1 MDLLRDRQAVVD
13 TFIRAYAYLQN
24 SVPGTTLTPLGN
36 MMCLHFGT
44 AFDGISDEY
53 FATEQDPDR
62 VVQAIRQA
70 EGTAPHWL
78 TVFTDFPEST
88 RAAFLARG
96 YDSDDEQY
104 LMGRRL
110 EGIQLSRSDIPIH
123 RAARLSEIEAINQ
136 ARGFRVIYPGFL
148 TDPRVEVYYAGT
160 PDNPAAWGSALLVD
174 EDTIYLANMYTVPA
188 FRRQGFGSALL
199 STLLVDAAE
208 GGAKRCILV
217 SSNLGHRM
225 YQKHGFVDL
234 WNVEVFTSIQA

>member
-24 SVPGTTLTPLGN
+24 SVPGTTLTALGDLL
-36 MMCLHFGT
+36 CLHFGK
-44 AFDGISDEY
+44 AFDGITDEY
-53 FATEQDPDR
+53 FAIEQDPDR
-62 VVQAIRQA
+62 VVQTIHRA
-70 EGTAPHWL
+70 EGAAAHWL
-78 TVFTDFPEST
+78 TVFTDFPEET
-88 RAAFLARG
+88 RAAYLGRG
-96 YDSDDEQY
+96 YDTDDEQY

-110 EGIQLSRSDIPIH
+110 EGIQLSRSSIPVH

-148 TDPRVEVYYAGT
+148 NDTRVEVYYAGT
-160 PDNPAAWGSALLVD
+160 PDNPAAWGSALLID
-174 EDTIYLANMYTVPA
+174 ESTIYLANMYTVPD

-199 STLLVDAAE
+199 STILVDAAE

-217 SSNLGHRM
+217 SSNTGHRM

-234 WNVEVFTSIQA
+234 WNVEVFTSIPA